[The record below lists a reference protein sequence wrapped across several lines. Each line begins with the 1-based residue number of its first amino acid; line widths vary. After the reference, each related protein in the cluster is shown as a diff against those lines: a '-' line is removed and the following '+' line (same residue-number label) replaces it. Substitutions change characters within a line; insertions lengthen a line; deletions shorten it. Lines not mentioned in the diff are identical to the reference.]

1 MAESYPPSRPETPVG
16 ELPSSMSLFSFHSS
30 SSRGRSRSSILSDFT
45 SSDSSSVSRDGK
57 YLCQKLAHNTSII
70 LLRIHRSLSFGDL
83 RAKNLQQIRSTGK
96 AFHFQQHPLLSHFL
110 PPVPTFDYSK
120 PRSRNSFM
128 SSACAYISAPYLHI
142 FCTWMAAS
150 IHAVNSTYSQAE
162 KSWLNGSLII
172 NRAYSVWVWSQ
183 R

>member
-45 SSDSSSVSRDGK
+45 SSDSSSVSGDGK

-70 LLRIHRSLSFGDL
+70 QLHIHRSLSFGDL

-96 AFHFQQHPLLSHFL
+96 AFHFQQHPLLFALFL
-110 PPVPTFDYSK
+110 SPAPTFDYSK

-128 SSACAYISAPYLHI
+128 SSACAYISASYLHI
-142 FCTWMAAS
+142 FCT
-150 IHAVNSTYSQAE
+150 
-162 KSWLNGSLII
+162 
-172 NRAYSVWVWSQ
+172 
-183 R
+183 